1 MSLLAAL
8 TLADYDGVSGTSITY
23 FYDKSIRV
31 VWVGGMA
38 TSPLAILYINTS
50 R

>member
-31 VWVGGMA
+31 RWVGDWVA
-38 TSPLAILYINTS
+38 WQRAHW
-50 R
+50 